1 MARKKDLATKITEI
15 TLKKS
20 YNSLPLRPLVRT
32 GNPFTYAESHGVRET
47 PARQTSSKASVDQ
60 QKSTQK

>member
-1 MARKKDLATKITEI
+1 MASKRDLATKITEI

-32 GNPFTYAESHGVRET
+32 GNPFAYAESHGVRET
-47 PARQTSSKASVDQ
+47 PAQETSSKAPADQ
-60 QKSTQK
+60 QKSTEK

>member
-1 MARKKDLATKITEI
+1 MASKKDLATKITEI

-32 GNPFTYAESHGVRET
+32 GNPFAYAESHGVRET
-47 PARQTSSKASVDQ
+47 LAQQTPSKAPAEQ